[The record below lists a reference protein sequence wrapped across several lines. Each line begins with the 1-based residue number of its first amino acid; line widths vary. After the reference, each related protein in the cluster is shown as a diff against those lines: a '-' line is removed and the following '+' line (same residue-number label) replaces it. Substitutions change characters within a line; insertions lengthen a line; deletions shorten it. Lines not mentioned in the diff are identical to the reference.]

1 MLFRTS
7 LVKVDGF
14 KSPEEFE
21 KFVNETNIKANLL
34 LKENNPERFKYKY
47 GNKGSESF
55 LVKQT

>member
-1 MLFRTS
+1 

-21 KFVNETNIKANLL
+21 KFVNETTVKANLL